1 MNDDEHHEAHGAM
14 VHRGLVEARTYAAS
28 GVADNELIAL
38 LMAASCGDPCR
49 VKSIKE
55 RCSCAAQIAAAHR
68 IQALML
74 EVDKLR
80 AVMKPVTLRGLNEEA
95 SEN

>member
-55 RCSCAAQIAAAHR
+55 RCSCAAQTAAAYR

-80 AVMKPVTLRGLNEEA
+80 AVMTPVTLRGLNEEA
-95 SEN
+95 TEN

>member
-1 MNDDEHHEAHGAM
+1 MW
-14 VHRGLVEARTYAAS
+14 RSKPL
-28 GVADNELIAL
+28 
-38 LMAASCGDPCR
+38 
-49 VKSIKE
+49 KSIKE
-55 RCSCAAQIAAAHR
+55 RCSCAAQIAAAYR

-80 AVMKPVTLRGLNEEA
+80 AVMTPVTLRGLDEEA